1 MSSIVVI
8 LLLAAG
14 FATGYGLRAHISHRR
29 RTRRVILPPAVHF
42 RTGETPAKTRSD
54 SGVCACQYEVTM
66 KIALLLTMFALTPA
80 AEAPPAA
87 EPAPNG
93 DTSIHEQIKADRA
106 RAKAD
111 EEND

>member
-1 MSSIVVI
+1 
-8 LLLAAG
+8 
-14 FATGYGLRAHISHRR
+14 
-29 RTRRVILPPAVHF
+29 
-42 RTGETPAKTRSD
+42 
-54 SGVCACQYEVTM
+54 M

-80 AEAPPAA
+80 AEGPPAA

-111 EEND
+111 EENDLGARFWDRDANGKRPWELPKETR